1 MKLMSRFA
9 YVYRICVYMYVCT
22 YSTFVVTTT
31 TSTTTRAVSA
41 ANIATPSLF
50 SATNTFP
57 KRLFTTQITS
67 TVTIVIHSLNIALHA
82 PKTEVK
88 AGKGIPL
95 HAVIDSSSF
104 TPTINFVPKERP
116 CRKAF
121 MCP

>member
-1 MKLMSRFA
+1 
-9 YVYRICVYMYVCT
+9 MYVCT
-22 YSTFVVTTT
+22 YSTFVVNTT
-31 TSTTTRAVSA
+31 TSTTTRAVGT
-41 ANIATPSLF
+41 ANIATPSK
-50 SATNTFP
+50 T
-57 KRLFTTQITS
+57 FTTQMTS
-67 TVTIVIHSLNIALHA
+67 TVTIVIHSSNIALHA
-82 PKTEVK
+82 PKIEVK